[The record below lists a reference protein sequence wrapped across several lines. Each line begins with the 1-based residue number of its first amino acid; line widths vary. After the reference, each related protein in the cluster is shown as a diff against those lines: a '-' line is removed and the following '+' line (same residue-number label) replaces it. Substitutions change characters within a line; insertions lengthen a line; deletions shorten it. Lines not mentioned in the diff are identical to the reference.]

1 MKNIIFILLYYVL
14 ITTFMFNF
22 IYAQEYTPESLVV
35 EIFSDGKAAIEYRL
49 GADVTIPTMTIPL
62 FGTVFEQ
69 LIVIDENG
77 ALVDSRIENGSLV
90 VDTFGASHLLITY
103 NTDIVNK
110 TGRLWTFVLDA
121 PMNTSIKLPED
132 SVIIGLSQLP
142 NSIRLSDN
150 RYALVMP
157 KGHNEISYVI
167 GALGTKE
174 HATVAISEA
183 EKAISTNKIKDIV
196 VDDAELKLN
205 ESKQAFDNRKYADAE
220 ILANDAR
227 TLANNTN
234 HNAML
239 ANTALGEA
247 EIEIMNSNVQGFN
260 TISAEQIF
268 NQAAEEYVNGN
279 YDEAFSLAQQA
290 KEVVLDARNV
300 PLDTFDQTY
309 VIIGVIVVSAAVVA
323 VSALYIQ
330 SRRSMIEKS
339 TPGVPV
345 ELLAKERRT
354 IDLTKIFTEKP
365 YLRDDD
371 KEALN
376 FIAERG
382 GEAFE
387 SEIRERFDLPKTTVW
402 RLVKRLEREELVEVK
417 KAGGQN
423 LIRIREE
430 FTKTEQNSAPE

>member
-22 IYAQEYTPESLVV
+22 IYAKEYTPESLVV

-69 LIVIDENG
+69 LIIIDEND
-77 ALVDSRIENGSLV
+77 APVDSRIENGSLV

-103 NTDIVNK
+103 NIDIVNK
-110 TGRLWTFVLDA
+110 TGRLWTFVLNA
-121 PMNTSIKLPED
+121 PMVTSIKLPED
-132 SVIIGLSQLP
+132 SVIIGLSQIP

-220 ILANDAR
+220 ILANDAK
-227 TLANNTN
+227 TLANNAN

-247 EIEIMNSNVQGFN
+247 KIEIMNSNVQGFN

-290 KEVVLDARNV
+290 KKVVLDARNV
-300 PLDTFDQTY
+300 PLDIFDQTY
-309 VIIGVIVVSAAVVA
+309 IIIGVIVVSVAVVA

-339 TPGVPV
+339 TPWVPV

-376 FIAERG
+376 FIAERS

>member
-77 ALVDSRIENGSLV
+77 APVDSRIENGSLV

-227 TLANNTN
+227 TLANDAN

>member
-22 IYAQEYTPESLVV
+22 IYAQEYAPESLVV

-183 EKAISTNKIKDIV
+183 EKAISTNKIKDMV